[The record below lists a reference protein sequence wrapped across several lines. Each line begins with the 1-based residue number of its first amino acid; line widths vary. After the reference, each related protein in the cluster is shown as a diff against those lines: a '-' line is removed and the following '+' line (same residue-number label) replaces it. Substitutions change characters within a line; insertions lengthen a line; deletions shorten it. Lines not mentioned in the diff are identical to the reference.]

1 MVVLKSWEAGVEV
14 LAGSGM
20 KMGEFG
26 CLDSGN
32 TNND

>member
-1 MVVLKSWEAGVEV
+1 MVVLKSWEAGVVE

-26 CLDSGN
+26 MERLAA
-32 TNND
+32 